1 MGRPDAVSVRERRV
15 VVAGA
20 AVVGIALLVT
30 YGLLPFAQHWQTRER
45 ALDAAR
51 ARVAYLQE
59 LITRTS
65 SLESAAADAERVLS
79 MQSRRVLH
87 ARSSTLAASALQT
100 FLQDAADA
108 SHLAVTRL
116 EVSPD
121 DSVRADGVNAE
132 VSQQSVGTATVGTA
146 TVGTATVGTVTV
158 GTVTGVTRLPAALS
172 AYGDVGGVAAL
183 LDFLATGPRVLSIER
198 VSLLRNAALLGAP
211 DVVQITLSLR
221 APVLP
226 E

>member
-59 LITRTS
+59 IIARTS

-132 VSQQSVGTATVGTA
+132 VSQQSVGT
-146 TVGTATVGTVTV
+146 
-158 GTVTGVTRLPAALS
+158 VTGVTRLPAALS

>member
-59 LITRTS
+59 LTARTS

-132 VSQQSVGTATVGTA
+132 VSQQSVGTV
-146 TVGTATVGTVTV
+146 TVGTVTV

>member
-59 LITRTS
+59 LTARTS

-132 VSQQSVGTATVGTA
+132 VSQQSVGT
-146 TVGTATVGTVTV
+146 VTV
-158 GTVTGVTRLPAALS
+158 GTVTGVSRLPAALS
-172 AYGDVGGVAAL
+172 AYGDVGGVTAL